1 MRLELLE
8 LCCLVLIVLAS
19 VATPT
24 LVAQGTSGSTSGG
37 PGSGSTSGTSGG
49 SCSVATRQ
57 ISLHIPDES
66 APAGGVVQMKVLV
79 TEPSPVSSG
88 GPRFAEFSGAL
99 VIGVQLFNPAGDV
112 NGVAMVGSSMVNLAY
127 VSST

>member
-66 APAGGVVQMKVLV
+66 APPGGIVQMKLLV

-88 GPRFAEFSGAL
+88 GPRFAAFSGAL
-99 VIGVQLFNPAGDV
+99 VKGIELFNPTGDV
-112 NGVAMVGSSMVNLAY
+112 SGVAMTGSSMVSVAY
-127 VSST
+127 IS